1 MVEYYWCV
9 DVEWVDFVVNVVMY
23 VVVVDVDCMDFD
35 LDVDGVDCL
44 WQVDVVQCEFVCVF
58 EYECF

>member
-1 MVEYYWCV
+1 MCDVGVGFDDCVGCFMVEYYWCI

-35 LDVDGVDCL
+35 LDVVGVDCL
-44 WQVDVVQCEFVCVF
+44 W
-58 EYECF
+58 